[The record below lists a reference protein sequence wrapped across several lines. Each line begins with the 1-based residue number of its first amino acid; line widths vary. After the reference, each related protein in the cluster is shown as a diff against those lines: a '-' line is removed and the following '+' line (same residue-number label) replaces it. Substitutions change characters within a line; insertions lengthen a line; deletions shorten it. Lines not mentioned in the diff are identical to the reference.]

1 MPIFTFTI
9 TPLAIAQLHEALSCL
24 ARFDENI
31 SLEANSHEL
40 RISSLNSSKTAY
52 ASFVFSGAQF
62 FEKYQF
68 RSTRQGAEGEKVK
81 SWACKLQNR
90 ALLSI
95 FKKRQAD
102 SKEKE
107 TSIER
112 CEFELQARADETECR
127 LVFKLFCKFSVI
139 KTYRLTYEAAEV
151 LHATFDK
158 QGSQNTWKI
167 SARTMRDVVDYF
179 GPKTEHVDWSL
190 HNDKVTFTSYTEKIQ
205 VGKGTSTQSD
215 AGLQST
221 YAEQRSF
228 DSPPTRPSPSTTA
241 TSTNAELSQI
251 YI

>member
-9 TPLAIAQLHEALSCL
+9 TPLAVAQLHDALSCL

-31 SLEANSHEL
+31 SLEANNQEL

-52 ASFVFSGAQF
+52 ASFIFKSAQF

-68 RSTRQGAEGEKVK
+68 RSSRQGAEGENVK

-102 SKEKE
+102 SKDKE

-112 CEFELQARADETECR
+112 CDFELQARADETECR
-127 LVFKLFCKFSVI
+127 LVFKLFCKFNVI

-167 SARTMRDVVDYF
+167 SSRTMRDVVEYF

-190 HNDKVTFTSYTEKIQ
+190 HDDKVIFTSYTEKIQ
-205 VGKGTSTQSD
+205 VGKGRII
-215 AGLQST
+215 L
-221 YAEQRSF
+221 
-228 DSPPTRPSPSTTA
+228 
-241 TSTNAELSQI
+241 
-251 YI
+251 